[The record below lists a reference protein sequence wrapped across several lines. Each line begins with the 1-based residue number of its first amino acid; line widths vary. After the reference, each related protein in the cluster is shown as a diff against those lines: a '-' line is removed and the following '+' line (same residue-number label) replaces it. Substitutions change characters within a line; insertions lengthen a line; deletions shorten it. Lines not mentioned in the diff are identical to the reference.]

1 MLIWCLFAVLAGFFV
16 ALSDALNKKYL
27 SSLGYP
33 YMVIARTLGS
43 LPFLFPVFLFL
54 THHYN
59 GLSYFSFQFVSNVF
73 LLLLLEI
80 TATILYMKGI
90 KVSPLS
96 LTIPFLS
103 FTPIFIILTGYLLL
117 GEKISEKGTLGII
130 LVVTGSYCINLPSI
144 KEGVLAPIKA
154 IKKEKGSFLLF
165 QVAFIYSITSVLGKK
180 GILLSNPLW
189 FAGFYFS
196 ILGIVSTFVIKIFYK
211 IKLWEFIKIHY
222 KPILLIGLTQA
233 LMCYCHMIALNQ
245 IETAYM
251 IALKRT
257 SILFAVILGY
267 FIFKEKHVL
276 VRLFAVILMF
286 AGIFIIT
293 FLR

>member
-1 MLIWCLFAVLAGFFV
+1 MIWCVFAILSGFFV

-27 SSLGYP
+27 SSFEHP
-33 YMVIARTLGS
+33 YMVVARTLGS
-43 LPFLFPVFLFL
+43 FPFLFPIFLFL
-54 THHYN
+54 TYKYN
-59 GLSYFSFQFVSNVF
+59 GVNYFNFQFVNNVS

-90 KVSPLS
+90 RLSPLS

-103 FTPIFIILTGYLLL
+103 FTPVFIMLTGYILL
-117 GEKISEKGTLGII
+117 GEKISENGALGIT
-130 LVVTGSYCINLPSI
+130 LVFLGSYCINLPSV
-144 KEGVLAPIKA
+144 KEGFLAPIKA
-154 IKKEKGSFLLF
+154 IKKEKGSFLLL
-165 QVAFIYSITSVLGKK
+165 QVALIYSITSVLGKK

-189 FAGFYFS
+189 FASFYFS
-196 ILGIVSTFVIKIFYK
+196 ILGIASTLGMKILYR
-211 IKLWEFIKIHY
+211 IKLCEFVKTNF

-233 LMCYCHMIALNQ
+233 LMCYFHMIALSKIQ
-245 IETAYM
+245 TAYM

-267 FIFKEKHVL
+267 LMFKESYIL
-276 VRLFAVILMF
+276 VRLFAVILMLF
-286 AGIFIIT
+286 GIFIIT

>member
-1 MLIWCLFAVLAGFFV
+1 MVWCVFAILSGFFV

-27 SSLGYP
+27 SSFEHP
-33 YMVIARTLGS
+33 YMVVARTLGS
-43 LPFLFPVFLFL
+43 FPFLFPIFLFL
-54 THHYN
+54 TYKYN
-59 GLSYFSFQFVSNVF
+59 GVNYFSSQFVSNVS
-73 LLLLLEI
+73 LLLFLEI

-90 KVSPLS
+90 RLSPLS

-103 FTPIFIILTGYLLL
+103 FTPVFIMLTGYILL
-117 GEKISEKGTLGII
+117 GEKISENGAIGITLVF
-130 LVVTGSYCINLPSI
+130 LGSYCINLPSV
-144 KEGVLAPIKA
+144 KEGFLAPIKA
-154 IKKEKGSFLLF
+154 IKKEKGSFLLL
-165 QVAFIYSITSVLGKK
+165 QVALIYSITSVLGKK

-189 FAGFYFS
+189 FASFYFS
-196 ILGIVSTFVIKIFYK
+196 ILGIASTLSMKILYR
-211 IKLWEFIKIHY
+211 IKLCEFVKTNF

-233 LMCYCHMIALNQ
+233 LMCYFHMIALSK

-267 FIFKEKHVL
+267 FMFKESYIL
-276 VRLFAVILMF
+276 IRLFAVVLMLF
-286 AGIFIIT
+286 GIFIIT